1 MTKWKMRAVGGTV
14 VLAAVLWIGVG
25 AAAAEPK
32 GPVTELICG
41 GTTYDVVVAGN
52 GTWTHRLSRG
62 D

>member
-1 MTKWKMRAVGGTV
+1 V

-32 GPVTELICG
+32 RPVTELICG

-52 GTWTHRLSRG
+52 GNWTHRLSRG